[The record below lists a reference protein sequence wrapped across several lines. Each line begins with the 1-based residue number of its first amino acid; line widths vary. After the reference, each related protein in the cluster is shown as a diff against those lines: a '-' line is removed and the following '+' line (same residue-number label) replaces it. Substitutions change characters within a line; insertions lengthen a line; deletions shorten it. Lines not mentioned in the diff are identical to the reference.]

1 MDEINIGLK
10 VGCFDEEFT
19 PSSTIN
25 IPGLSFVR
33 FGALPI
39 PMAKMGPK
47 GGCFHQ

>member
-25 IPGLSFVR
+25 IAMFV
-33 FGALPI
+33 
-39 PMAKMGPK
+39 
-47 GGCFHQ
+47 Q